1 MSNYDASIR
10 VNTKVDTSQM
20 QRLQIQI
27 DKSTDKVE
35 RLTNKLEELRNK
47 KAPTEEFAALE
58 RKLQSAQEELQKLN
72 DQKAKFVEIGFGEE
86 MLSGTNREIS
96 AAQRKIESITAEMQ
110 KMKDAGKAFTLEDT
124 SDEAEKVEK
133 ELSIAKKELHALL
146 TKQKELNRVAG
157 HTPEG
162 YRKLASSARGAF
174 NTLVTGSRKAHGP
187 LTKVQQRLSS
197 IAMSALLFNQVS
209 RGLNSAV
216 NGAKEGFQNL
226 AKYSS
231 ETNKVMSEFKGE
243 IETTKNSLAVAFE
256 PIVTTVVPYL
266 TQFLDVV
273 NSAGNSLAWFLAI
286 LSGKNTYKRAKDQV
300 VDYAESLNTAGSA
313 AKNALA
319 SFDDLNTL
327 AQSGSGSGSTS
338 PSDMFEEVE
347 TGVPD
352 DWTAGLV
359 DAINMGDWESA
370 GKLLAEKLNNSA
382 EQIDYYKIGATIGK
396 GLTNAFAAGNGF
408 LSNVDTL
415 SIGAGLATMLNTA
428 MENLDEELVGKTAA
442 ETINR
447 IFDAAFGF
455 LSTFDFKSAGLE
467 LGGII
472 NGFFE
477 NVDFGE
483 AGQNVS
489 LLAAG
494 ILEFFTNAVEE
505 TNWAAVGEKIG
516 EFFANIDWFNILIGS
531 ADLVAS
537 SIRAVFKTACGMVNG
552 LFGPDEK
559 QSIADQISAAA
570 DIAYQSVIDDF
581 EGLKKISDEWYVMSQ
596 NYNNL
601 TDEQKKKVEEYASV
615 LSERLGIAAEDIDS
629 VTGAYMGTKESLDKL
644 IKSTESYYM
653 ILGAQSIMTQ
663 LYEDRSNAMI
673 NLDKATGDFQ
683 ESLEALS
690 KSQIDGY
697 YLNLDWSK
705 STEDLAQDFVDLYNE
720 ELLLARSR
728 NGILTD
734 QWNAIEASYA
744 YATAILDQKEAIST
758 CDEEIAIAQGVIN
771 SYSNDVVVAGGTMSN
786 SWATGTTALKKH
798 AEETQ
803 SSMSTMSNA
812 WATGSIV
819 AKRTAIDNQTAVTDI
834 STAWQD
840 GETNICSAVDGITS
854 GMQAS
859 FESTYDELQI
869 KTKAF
874 LDELHRMFD
883 DYSVGVSGVAIGGA
897 AFVAA
902 DLPQYASGAVF
913 SGGKPYV
920 AVVND
925 QPMGQTNVEAPLS
938 VIEDAVRDVMQEG
951 GGYNTQISLEVD
963 GRTFAK
969 LMYPYMQSES
979 RRIGVNFRNN

>member
-96 AAQRKIESITAEMQ
+96 VAQRKIESITAEMQ

-286 LSGKNTYKRAKDQV
+286 LSGKNTYKRSKDQV

-370 GKLLAEKLNNSA
+370 GKLLAEKLNNAA

-408 LSNVDTL
+408 LSTIDTR
-415 SIGAGLATMLNTA
+415 SIGAGFATLLNTA
-428 MENLDEELVGKTAA
+428 IKNLDGGLVGNTAA
-442 ETINR
+442 QFINR

-455 LSTFDFKSAGLE
+455 LSTY
-467 LGGII
+467 
-472 NGFFE
+472 
-477 NVDFGE
+477 DFG
-483 AGQNVS
+483 AGGAK
-489 LLAAG
+489 L
-494 ILEFFTNAVEE
+494 
-505 TNWAAVGEKIG
+505 GEIVKG
-516 EFFANIDWFNILIGS
+516 FFANIDLREAGQDVSLLALGILHYIDAAIEEVDWEEVGEKVGDFFEGIEWKEVLDATGDLIWDALKAAIKAYGGMYDAAPIETAILTAIG
-531 ADLVAS
+531 LLKFTRLGGVLGNVLAS
-537 SIRAVFKTACGMVNG
+537 SISSASFPVASMNKIATA
-552 LFGPDEK
+552 F
-559 QSIADQISAAA
+559 SAAFL
-570 DIAYQSVIDDF
+570 V
-581 EGLKKISDEWYVMSQ
+581 
-596 NYNNL
+596 
-601 TDEQKKKVEEYASV
+601 
-615 LSERLGIAAEDIDS
+615 
-629 VTGAYMGTKESLDKL
+629 
-644 IKSTESYYM
+644 
-653 ILGAQSIMTQ
+653 
-663 LYEDRSNAMI
+663 
-673 NLDKATGDFQ
+673 
-683 ESLEALS
+683 
-690 KSQIDGY
+690 
-697 YLNLDWSK
+697 
-705 STEDLAQDFVDLYNE
+705 
-720 ELLLARSR
+720 
-728 NGILTD
+728 
-734 QWNAIEASYA
+734 
-744 YATAILDQKEAIST
+744 
-758 CDEEIAIAQGVIN
+758 AIAGIEFGRHIGAALFPEDAEYYNQSFLEFFRDFFGALNMEDAKGAWREFSKAAKADLQEFMHESIDEFTGLPKEVLTN
-771 SYSNDVVVAGGTMSN
+771 LWGASDDVFGIKDVLQMIGDGCISIFET
-786 SWATGTTALKKH
+786 ATGTASSSSDLMNKLLQNIGLNAESTSLMISGAL
-798 AEETQ
+798 TFV
-803 SSMSTMSNA
+803 S
-812 WATGSIV
+812 
-819 AKRTAIDNQTAVTDI
+819 DQTDTVTSDI
-834 STAWQD
+834 TTDWQD

-938 VIEDAVRDVMQEG
+938 VIEDTVRDVMQEG

>member
-72 DQKAKFVEIGFGEE
+72 DQKAKFAEAGFGEE

-124 SDEAEKVEK
+124 SEEAEKVEK
-133 ELSIAKKELHALL
+133 ELSIAQKELHALL
-146 TKQKELNRVAG
+146 TKQKELNKVAG

-286 LSGKNTYKRAKDQV
+286 LSGKNTYKRAKDQM
-300 VDYAESLNTAGSA
+300 VDYADSINSAGSA

-327 AQSGSGSGSTS
+327 AQSGSGSGSTTS

-370 GKLLAEKLNNSA
+370 GKLLAEKLNNA
-382 EQIDYYKIGATIGK
+382 AGQIDYYKIGATIGK
-396 GLTNAFAAGNGF
+396 GLNNAFAAGNGF
-408 LSNVDTL
+408 LSTIDTR
-415 SIGAGLATMLNTA
+415 SIGAGFATLLNAAIKNLDGGLVGNTA
-428 MENLDEELVGKTAA
+428 AQF
-442 ETINR
+442 INR

-455 LSTFDFKSAGLE
+455 LSTYDFVAGGAK
-467 LGGII
+467 LGEIVK
-472 NGFFE
+472 GFFA
-477 NVDFGE
+477 NIDLRE
-483 AGQNVS
+483 AGQDVS
-489 LLAAG
+489 LLALG
-494 ILEFFTNAVEE
+494 ILHYIDAAVEE
-505 TNWAAVGEKIG
+505 VDWEEVGEKIG
-516 EFFANIDWFNILIGS
+516 DFFEGIEWKEVLYATGDLIWDALKAAIKAYGGMYDAAPIETAILTAIG
-531 ADLVAS
+531 LLKFTRLGGVLGNVLAS
-537 SIRAVFKTACGMVNG
+537 SISSASFPVASMNKIATA
-552 LFGPDEK
+552 F
-559 QSIADQISAAA
+559 SAAFLA
-570 DIAYQSVIDDF
+570 ALA
-581 EGLKKISDEWYVMSQ
+581 GLEIGKKIGAMIFPEDADYYKDFKFSDFLSALNMDDAKGAWREFSAQIIANTKREMED
-596 NYNNL
+596 L
-601 TDEQKKKVEEYASV
+601 TDEFKELPLEI
-615 LSERLGIAAEDIDS
+615 LSNLWGGSDDVFGLKDA
-629 VTGAYMGTKESLDKL
+629 LQ
-644 IKSTESYYM
+644 M
-653 ILGAQSIMTQ
+653 IGDGCISIFET
-663 LYEDRSNAMI
+663 
-673 NLDKATGDFQ
+673 AT
-683 ESLEALS
+683 
-690 KSQIDGY
+690 
-697 YLNLDWSK
+697 
-705 STEDLAQDFVDLYNE
+705 
-720 ELLLARSR
+720 
-728 NGILTD
+728 
-734 QWNAIEASYA
+734 
-744 YATAILDQKEAIST
+744 
-758 CDEEIAIAQGVIN
+758 
-771 SYSNDVVVAGGTMSN
+771 
-786 SWATGTTALKKH
+786 
-798 AEETQ
+798 
-803 SSMSTMSNA
+803 
-812 WATGSIV
+812 
-819 AKRTAIDNQTAVTDI
+819 RTASSSSDLMNRLMQNIGLNAESTSFMISGALTFVSDQTDTVTSDI
-834 STAWQD
+834 TTDWQD

-854 GMQAS
+854 GMQTS
-859 FESTYDELQI
+859 FESTYDNVI
-869 KTKAF
+869 TKTNSF

-883 DYSVGVSGVAIGGA
+883 DYSVGVSGMTIGGA
-897 AFVAA
+897 AFVGEIPRLATGGIAVNSTLANIGEAGREAVLPLENNTEWMDMLA
-902 DLPQYASGAVF
+902 DKIGTDRPIVINFEGNLAQLGRVL
-913 SGGKPYV
+913 KP
-920 AVVND
+920 
-925 QPMGQTNVEAPLS
+925 
-938 VIEDAVRDVMQEG
+938 VIDAE
-951 GGYNTQISLEVD
+951 N
-963 GRTFAK
+963 
-969 LMYPYMQSES
+969 
-979 RRIGVNFRNN
+979 RRVGHSFLKN

>member
-35 RLTNKLEELRNK
+35 RLTNKLEELKNK
-47 KAPTEEFAALE
+47 KAPTEEFAVLE

-286 LSGKNTYKRAKDQV
+286 LSGKNTYKRATDQV

-338 PSDMFEEVE
+338 SDMFEEVE

-415 SIGAGLATMLNTA
+415 SIGAGLATMFNTA
-428 MENLDEELVGKTAA
+428 IKNLDGGLVGNTAA
-442 ETINR
+442 QFINR

-455 LSTFDFKSAGLE
+455 LSTYDFVVGGAK
-467 LGGII
+467 LGEIVK
-472 NGFFE
+472 GFFA
-477 NVDFGE
+477 NIDLRE
-483 AGQNVS
+483 AGQDVS
-489 LLAAG
+489 LLALG
-494 ILEFFTNAVEE
+494 ILHYIDAAIEE
-505 TNWAAVGEKIG
+505 VDWEEVGEKIG
-516 EFFANIDWFNILIGS
+516 DFFEGIEWKEVLYATGDLIWDALKAAIKAYGGMYDAAPIETAILTAIG
-531 ADLVAS
+531 LLKFTRLGGVLGNVLAS
-537 SIRAVFKTACGMVNG
+537 SISSASFPVASMNKIATA
-552 LFGPDEK
+552 F
-559 QSIADQISAAA
+559 SAAFLA
-570 DIAYQSVIDDF
+570 ALA
-581 EGLKKISDEWYVMSQ
+581 GLEIGKKIGAMIFPEDADYYKDFKFSDFLSALNMDDAKGAWREFSAQIIANTKREMED
-596 NYNNL
+596 L
-601 TDEQKKKVEEYASV
+601 TDEFKELPLEI
-615 LSERLGIAAEDIDS
+615 LSNLWGGSEDVFGIKDA
-629 VTGAYMGTKESLDKL
+629 LQ
-644 IKSTESYYM
+644 M
-653 ILGAQSIMTQ
+653 IGDGCISIFET
-663 LYEDRSNAMI
+663 
-673 NLDKATGDFQ
+673 
-683 ESLEALS
+683 
-690 KSQIDGY
+690 
-697 YLNLDWSK
+697 
-705 STEDLAQDFVDLYNE
+705 
-720 ELLLARSR
+720 
-728 NGILTD
+728 
-734 QWNAIEASYA
+734 
-744 YATAILDQKEAIST
+744 
-758 CDEEIAIAQGVIN
+758 
-771 SYSNDVVVAGGTMSN
+771 
-786 SWATGTTALKKH
+786 ATGTASSSSDLMNKLLQNIGLNAESTSLMISGAL
-798 AEETQ
+798 TFV
-803 SSMSTMSNA
+803 S
-812 WATGSIV
+812 
-819 AKRTAIDNQTAVTDI
+819 DQTDTVTSDI
-834 STAWQD
+834 TTDWQD

>member
-72 DQKAKFVEIGFGEE
+72 DKKAKFVEIGFGEE

-96 AAQRKIESITAEMQ
+96 VAQRKIESITAEMQ

-124 SDEAEKVEK
+124 SEEAEKVEK

-286 LSGKNTYKRAKDQV
+286 LSGKNTYKRAKDQM
-300 VDYAESLNTAGSA
+300 VDYADSINSAGSA

-327 AQSGSGSGSTS
+327 AQSGSGSGSTTS

-370 GKLLAEKLNNSA
+370 GKLLAEKLNNA
-382 EQIDYYKIGATIGK
+382 AGQIDYYKIGATIGK
-396 GLTNAFAAGNGF
+396 GLNNAFAAGNGF
-408 LSNVDTL
+408 LSTIDTR
-415 SIGAGLATMLNTA
+415 SIGAGFATLLNTA
-428 MENLDEELVGKTAA
+428 IKNLDGGLVGNTAA
-442 ETINR
+442 QFINR

-455 LSTFDFKSAGLE
+455 LSTYDFVAGGAK
-467 LGGII
+467 LGEIVK
-472 NGFFE
+472 GFFA
-477 NVDFGE
+477 NIDLRE
-483 AGQNVS
+483 AGQDVS
-489 LLAAG
+489 LLALG
-494 ILEFFTNAVEE
+494 ILHYIDAAVEE
-505 TNWAAVGEKIG
+505 VDWEEVGEKIG
-516 EFFANIDWFNILIGS
+516 DFFEGIEWKEVLYATGDLIWDALKAAIKAYGGMYDAAPIETAILTAIG
-531 ADLVAS
+531 LLKFTRLGGVLGNVLAS
-537 SIRAVFKTACGMVNG
+537 SISSASFPVASMNKIATA
-552 LFGPDEK
+552 F
-559 QSIADQISAAA
+559 SAAFL
-570 DIAYQSVIDDF
+570 V
-581 EGLKKISDEWYVMSQ
+581 
-596 NYNNL
+596 
-601 TDEQKKKVEEYASV
+601 
-615 LSERLGIAAEDIDS
+615 
-629 VTGAYMGTKESLDKL
+629 
-644 IKSTESYYM
+644 
-653 ILGAQSIMTQ
+653 
-663 LYEDRSNAMI
+663 
-673 NLDKATGDFQ
+673 
-683 ESLEALS
+683 
-690 KSQIDGY
+690 
-697 YLNLDWSK
+697 
-705 STEDLAQDFVDLYNE
+705 
-720 ELLLARSR
+720 
-728 NGILTD
+728 
-734 QWNAIEASYA
+734 
-744 YATAILDQKEAIST
+744 
-758 CDEEIAIAQGVIN
+758 AIAGIEFGRHIGAALFPEDAEYYNQSFLEFFRDFFGALNMEDAKGAWREFSKAAKADLQEFMHESIDEFTGLPKEVLTN
-771 SYSNDVVVAGGTMSN
+771 LWGASDDVFGIKDVLQMIGDGCISIFET
-786 SWATGTTALKKH
+786 ATGTASSSSDLMNKLLQNIGLNAESTSLMISGAL
-798 AEETQ
+798 TFV
-803 SSMSTMSNA
+803 S
-812 WATGSIV
+812 
-819 AKRTAIDNQTAVTDI
+819 DQTDTVTSDI
-834 STAWQD
+834 TTDWQD

-859 FESTYDELQI
+859 FESTYDNVI
-869 KTKAF
+869 TKTNSF

-883 DYSVGVSGVAIGGA
+883 DYSVGVSGMAIGGA
-897 AFVAA
+897 AFVGEIPRLATGGIAVNSTLANIGEAGREAVLPLENNTEWMDMLA
-902 DLPQYASGAVF
+902 DKIGTDRPIVINFEGNLAQLGRVL
-913 SGGKPYV
+913 KP
-920 AVVND
+920 
-925 QPMGQTNVEAPLS
+925 
-938 VIEDAVRDVMQEG
+938 VIDAE
-951 GGYNTQISLEVD
+951 N
-963 GRTFAK
+963 
-969 LMYPYMQSES
+969 
-979 RRIGVNFRNN
+979 RRVGHSFLKN